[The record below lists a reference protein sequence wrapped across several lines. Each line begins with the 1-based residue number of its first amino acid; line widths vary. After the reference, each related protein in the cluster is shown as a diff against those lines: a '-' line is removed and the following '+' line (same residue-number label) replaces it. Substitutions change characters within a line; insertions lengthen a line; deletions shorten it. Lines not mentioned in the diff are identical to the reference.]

1 MVPNLSNLELEILR
15 KLVNG
20 EMVSLSSQLRL
31 RLELSGVIRDGAR
44 GIVVT
49 TAGRQLAGQ
58 KAEKATASGAAP
70 DAKLARDRRGR
81 RLPFQR
87 KSIF

>member
-1 MVPNLSNLELEILR
+1 MAGHLSNLELEILR

-20 EMVSLSSQLRL
+20 ESVTVSSSFRL
-31 RLELSGVIRDGAR
+31 RLEMAGVIRDEAR

-49 TAGRQLAGQ
+49 TKGLQLAKQ
-58 KAEKATASGAAP
+58 KPAALTDPASSPGTYVL
-70 DAKLARDRRGR
+70 DKRGR
-81 RLPFQR
+81 RLPHQR